1 MTVEVDR
8 DLCEANG
15 LCVAA
20 APEVFELD
28 NDEELV
34 IRQPSADAGLAKR
47 VRVAVASCPRTAPRV
62 KG

>member
-1 MTVEVDR
+1 VAIEVDR
-8 DLCEANG
+8 NLCEANG

-34 IRQPSADAGLAKR
+34 IREPSSDAGLDER
-47 VRVAVASCPRTAPRV
+47 IRVAVASCPRNALRV
-62 KG
+62 TG